1 MDLRAICILYKVSNN
16 QRLVIL
22 YLAASD
28 ISRSTPNDHIWY
40 SLTTNCLVATGR
52 TYLRFR
58 ARANNDVHI
67 AFTSQNN
74 VTSVTAY
81 DIVIGGWGN
90 TRSTLRTGVEGTE
103 CVHTNHNP
111 LSQTFFDE
119 FWVSWTGS
127 YVRVGT
133 GTSVGSSYFLSCYQP
148 SMYSVNFIWIRTGWG
163 SSGEWRFE
171 NGNSSTFQLF
181 KTLQNIMQSLYD
193 SIYL

>member
-1 MDLRAICILYKVSNN
+1 MRKRIWIFVPYIFDIRYQITKE
-16 QRLVIL
+16 RLVIL

-28 ISRSTPNDHIWY
+28 ISRSTPDDNIWY
-40 SLTTNCLVATGR
+40 NLTTNCLVAIGR
-52 TYLRFR
+52 TYLKFR

-67 AFTSQNN
+67 AFTSHNS
-74 VTSVTAY
+74 VTSGTAY

-90 TRSTLRTGVEGTE
+90 TRSTLRYSIEGSE

-111 LSQTFFDE
+111 LSQTFFDD
-119 FWVSWTGS
+119 FWVSWTGG

-133 GTSVGSSYFLSCYQP
+133 GTSVGSSYFLSCYVNTF
-148 SMYSVNFIWIRTGWG
+148 MYSINFIWIRTGWG

-181 KTLQNIMQSLYD
+181 KT
-193 SIYL
+193 